1 MKIIIKNRSEILNEM
16 TFEQWVHS
24 CGDDESV
31 ALMEDQKDIETSVQD
46 WNRSNRCKGLEFE
59 AVIQ

>member
-16 TFEQWVHS
+16 TFEQWVQS
-24 CGDDESV
+24 CGDDEAV
-31 ALMEDQKDIETSVQD
+31 ALMEGDKDIETSVQD
-46 WNRSNRCKGLEFE
+46 WNLNNRCKGSTIE